1 MSLQIK
7 GKLASAAAAFGDAAE
22 GSYDD
27 VLETVTP
34 TQSLTPTAG
43 CCTSETPIIL
53 DVRPKRSSAKKSA
66 EEDRIMAGIEERGK
80 QSIVIQEK
88 MLDMLK
94 PAQKV
99 TERTTY
105 ADWVKSVMEDL
116 DHSLWRRFQ
125 MEHTQL
131 LYKYLEMNDD
141 LKAHSEAQQSSLAP
155 SQQYQAHSQQY
166 QDPCHQYPSP
176 SSSWKPTGQCWPATV
191 QPGGSVWGSQ
201 SAEWMKNLTLPPQLT
216 ALQLPRPSPNTTRWA
231 PTATATSATSLT
243 TRNPLPSSQ
252 ALSLNLSSM
261 SQVVTG
267 DYSSMSTSFM
277 ERLTNRDANNEQ
289 QSDDSQE
296 K

>member
-1 MSLQIK
+1 
-7 GKLASAAAAFGDAAE
+7 
-22 GSYDD
+22 
-27 VLETVTP
+27 
-34 TQSLTPTAG
+34 
-43 CCTSETPIIL
+43 
-53 DVRPKRSSAKKSA
+53 
-66 EEDRIMAGIEERGK
+66 MAGIEERGQ

-105 ADWVKSVMEDL
+105 ANWAKSVMEDL

-141 LKAHSEAQQSSLAP
+141 LKAQSAAQQSSHAP
-155 SQQYQAHSQQY
+155 SQQYQAPSQQH

-176 SSSWKPTGQCWPATV
+176 SPSRKPAGQCWPATV

-231 PTATATSATSLT
+231 PTATATSVTTST
-243 TRNPLPSSQ
+243 PLPSSQ
-252 ALSLNLSSM
+252 ALSLNLSSI
-261 SQVVTG
+261 SQVITG